1 MNTIEFRKTKG
12 ETLDVGALLTWVER
26 HINWLGNGLYEL
38 KIAKKVKRRSLPQ
51 NRLMWM
57 WFACIGQDTGQ
68 SVDSIHDYYAY
79 KFLPRYIT
87 ELETGA
93 QVRVPGH
100 TSTLTTE
107 GLRES
112 WRGYPVFSN
121 NGKILQAVMIY
132 NGEQITLSSSL
143 NGSRAVPDA
152 WLIAPEQ

>member
-12 ETLDVGALLTWVER
+12 ETLDVSALLVWAER

-68 SVDSIHDYYAY
+68 SIDSIHDYYTY

-107 GLRES
+107 AFTDFLNQ
-112 WRGYPVFSN
+112 V
-121 NGKILQAVMIY
+121 QADAATEL
-132 NGEQITLSSSL
+132 NITLPL
-143 NGSRAVPDA
+143 PDDLA
-152 WLIAPEQ
+152 WEEFEAQFKEYAR

>member
-12 ETLDVGALLTWVER
+12 ETLDVSALLKWVER

-68 SVDSIHDYYAY
+68 SVDDIHDYYAY

-87 ELETGA
+87 DLETGSM
-93 QVRVPGH
+93 VRVPGH

-107 GLRES
+107 AFTDFLNQ
-112 WRGYPVFSN
+112 V
-121 NGKILQAVMIY
+121 QADAATEL
-132 NGEQITLSSSL
+132 NITLPL
-143 NGSRAVPDA
+143 PDDLA
-152 WLIAPEQ
+152 WEEFEAQFKEYAR

>member
-12 ETLDVGALLTWVER
+12 ETLDVSALLVWVER

-68 SVDSIHDYYAY
+68 SIDDIHDYYAY
-79 KFLPRYIT
+79 KFLPRFIT
-87 ELETGA
+87 DIETGS
-93 QVRVPGH
+93 QVRVAGH

-107 GLRES
+107 AFTEFLNQ
-112 WRGYPVFSN
+112 V
-121 NGKILQAVMIY
+121 QADAATEL
-132 NGEQITLSSSL
+132 NITLPT
-143 NGSRAVPDA
+143 PDDLA
-152 WLIAPEQ
+152 WEEFEAQFKEYAR

>member
-12 ETLDVGALLTWVER
+12 ETLDVGALLVWVER

-68 SVDSIHDYYAY
+68 SIDSIHDYYAY

-107 GLRES
+107 AFTDFLNQ
-112 WRGYPVFSN
+112 V
-121 NGKILQAVMIY
+121 QADAATEL
-132 NGEQITLSSSL
+132 NITLPT
-143 NGSRAVPDA
+143 PDDLA
-152 WLIAPEQ
+152 WEEFEAQFKEYAR

>member
-1 MNTIEFRKTKG
+1 MNTIEFSKRKG
-12 ETLDVGALLTWVER
+12 ETLDMGALLKWVER
-26 HINWLGNGLYEL
+26 HINWLGNGLYDL

-68 SVDSIHDYYAY
+68 SIDDIHDYYAY

-107 GLRES
+107 AFTEFLNQ
-112 WRGYPVFSN
+112 V
-121 NGKILQAVMIY
+121 QADAATEL
-132 NGEQITLSSSL
+132 NITLPT
-143 NGSRAVPDA
+143 PDDLA
-152 WLIAPEQ
+152 WEEFEAQFKEYAR

>member
-1 MNTIEFRKTKG
+1 MNTIEFSKRKG
-12 ETLDVGALLTWVER
+12 ETLDVSALLTWVER

-93 QVRVPGH
+93 RVRVPGH

-107 GLRES
+107 AFTEFLNQ
-112 WRGYPVFSN
+112 V
-121 NGKILQAVMIY
+121 QADAATEL
-132 NGEQITLSSSL
+132 NITLPT
-143 NGSRAVPDA
+143 PDDLA
-152 WLIAPEQ
+152 WEEFEQQFKEYAG

>member
-1 MNTIEFRKTKG
+1 MNTIEFSKRKG
-12 ETLDVGALLTWVER
+12 ETLDVGALLVWVER

-68 SVDSIHDYYAY
+68 SIDDIHDYYAY

-87 ELETGA
+87 DLETGS
-93 QVRVPGH
+93 QVRVAGH

-107 GLRES
+107 AFTDFLNQ
-112 WRGYPVFSN
+112 V
-121 NGKILQAVMIY
+121 QADAATEL
-132 NGEQITLSSSL
+132 NITLPT
-143 NGSRAVPDA
+143 PDDLA
-152 WLIAPEQ
+152 WEEFEAQFKEYAR

>member
-1 MNTIEFRKTKG
+1 MNTIEFSKRKG
-12 ETLDVGALLTWVER
+12 ETLDVSTLLKWVER

-38 KIAKKVKRRSLPQ
+38 KIAKKVKRRSMPQ

-68 SVDSIHDYYAY
+68 SVESIHDYYAY

-107 GLRES
+107 AFTEFLNQ
-112 WRGYPVFSN
+112 V
-121 NGKILQAVMIY
+121 QADAASEL
-132 NGEQITLSSSL
+132 NITLPT
-143 NGSRAVPDA
+143 PDDLA
-152 WLIAPEQ
+152 WEEFEAQYKEYAR

>member
-1 MNTIEFRKTKG
+1 MNTIEFSKKKG
-12 ETLDVGALLTWVER
+12 ETLDVSALLVWVER

-57 WFACIGQDTGQ
+57 WFACIGKDCGQ
-68 SVDSIHDYYAY
+68 SIDDIHDYYAY

-107 GLRES
+107 AFTDFLNQ
-112 WRGYPVFSN
+112 V
-121 NGKILQAVMIY
+121 QADAATEL
-132 NGEQITLSSSL
+132 NITLPT
-143 NGSRAVPDA
+143 PDDLA
-152 WLIAPEQ
+152 WEEFEAQFKEYAR

>member
-1 MNTIEFRKTKG
+1 MNTIEFRKEKG
-12 ETLDVGALLTWVER
+12 ETLDVSALLKWVER
-26 HINWLGNGLYEL
+26 HIGWLGNGLYEL
-38 KIAKKVKRRSLPQ
+38 KIARKQKKRSLSQ

-68 SVDSIHDYYAY
+68 SVDDIHDYYAY

-107 GLRES
+107 AFTDFLNQ
-112 WRGYPVFSN
+112 V
-121 NGKILQAVMIY
+121 QADAATEL
-132 NGEQITLSSSL
+132 NITLPT
-143 NGSRAVPDA
+143 PDDLA
-152 WLIAPEQ
+152 WAEFEEQFKEYTR

>member
-57 WFACIGQDTGQ
+57 WFACISKDCGQ
-68 SVDSIHDYYAY
+68 SIDDIHDYYCY
-79 KFLPRYIT
+79 KYLPRYIT

-93 QVRVPGH
+93 QVRVQGH

-107 GLRES
+107 AFTDFLNQ
-112 WRGYPVFSN
+112 V
-121 NGKILQAVMIY
+121 QADAATEL
-132 NGEQITLSSSL
+132 NITLPT
-143 NGSRAVPDA
+143 PDDLA
-152 WLIAPEQ
+152 WVEFEEQFKEYAR

>member
-1 MNTIEFRKTKG
+1 MNTIEFSKIKG
-12 ETLDVGALLTWVER
+12 ETLDVGAILKKVER
-26 HINWLGNGLYEL
+26 LIGWLMNGNYEL
-38 KIAKKVKRRSLPQ
+38 KITKKVKRRSLPQ

-68 SVDSIHDYYAY
+68 SIDSIHDYYTY

-107 GLRES
+107 AFTEFLNQ
-112 WRGYPVFSN
+112 V
-121 NGKILQAVMIY
+121 QADAATEL
-132 NGEQITLSSSL
+132 GITL
-143 NGSRAVPDA
+143 P
-152 WLIAPEQ
+152 APEDLAWEEFEAQFKEYVRT

>member
-12 ETLDVGALLTWVER
+12 ETLDVSALLKWVER

-57 WFACIGQDTGQ
+57 WFACIGKDCGQ
-68 SVDSIHDYYAY
+68 SIDDIHDYYAY

-87 ELETGA
+87 DIETGS
-93 QVRVPGH
+93 QVRVGGH

-107 GLRES
+107 AFTEFLNQ
-112 WRGYPVFSN
+112 V
-121 NGKILQAVMIY
+121 QADAATEL
-132 NGEQITLSSSL
+132 NITLPT
-143 NGSRAVPDA
+143 PDDLA
-152 WLIAPEQ
+152 WEEFEAQFKEYAR

>member
-12 ETLDVGALLTWVER
+12 ETLDVSALLVWVER

-68 SVDSIHDYYAY
+68 SIDDIHDYYAY

-87 ELETGA
+87 DLETGA

-107 GLRES
+107 AFTDFLNQ
-112 WRGYPVFSN
+112 V
-121 NGKILQAVMIY
+121 QADAATEL
-132 NGEQITLSSSL
+132 NITLPL
-143 NGSRAVPDA
+143 PDDLA
-152 WLIAPEQ
+152 WAEFEEQFKEYAR

>member
-1 MNTIEFRKTKG
+1 MNTIEFSKRKG
-12 ETLDVGALLTWVER
+12 ETLDVSALLKWVER

-68 SVDSIHDYYAY
+68 SVDDIHDYYAY

-87 ELETGA
+87 DLETSA
-93 QVRVPGH
+93 QVRVAGH

-107 GLRES
+107 AFTDFLNQ
-112 WRGYPVFSN
+112 V
-121 NGKILQAVMIY
+121 QADAATEL
-132 NGEQITLSSSL
+132 NITLPT
-143 NGSRAVPDA
+143 PDDLA
-152 WLIAPEQ
+152 WEEFEAQFKEYAR

>member
-1 MNTIEFRKTKG
+1 MNTIEFSKRKG
-12 ETLDVGALLTWVER
+12 ETLDMGALLKWVER

-68 SVDSIHDYYAY
+68 SIDDIHDYYAY

-107 GLRES
+107 AFTEFLNQ
-112 WRGYPVFSN
+112 V
-121 NGKILQAVMIY
+121 QADAATEL
-132 NGEQITLSSSL
+132 NITLPT
-143 NGSRAVPDA
+143 PDDLA
-152 WLIAPEQ
+152 WEEFEQQFKEYAR

>member
-107 GLRES
+107 AFTEFLNQ
-112 WRGYPVFSN
+112 V
-121 NGKILQAVMIY
+121 QADAATEL
-132 NGEQITLSSSL
+132 NITLPT
-143 NGSRAVPDA
+143 PDDLA
-152 WLIAPEQ
+152 WEEFEQQFKEYAR

>member
-1 MNTIEFRKTKG
+1 MNTIEFRKMKG
-12 ETLDVGALLTWVER
+12 ETLDVSTLLKWVER
-26 HINWLGNGLYEL
+26 HICWLGNGLYEL

-68 SVDSIHDYYAY
+68 SVDDIHDYYAY

-93 QVRVPGH
+93 QVRVAGH

-107 GLRES
+107 AFTEFLNQ
-112 WRGYPVFSN
+112 V
-121 NGKILQAVMIY
+121 QADAATEL
-132 NGEQITLSSSL
+132 NITLPT
-143 NGSRAVPDA
+143 PDDLA
-152 WLIAPEQ
+152 WEEFEQQFKEYAR

>member
-1 MNTIEFRKTKG
+1 MNTIEFSKRKG
-12 ETLDVGALLTWVER
+12 ETLDVSALLVWVER

-68 SVDSIHDYYAY
+68 SVDDIHDYYAY

-107 GLRES
+107 AFTDFLNQ
-112 WRGYPVFSN
+112 V
-121 NGKILQAVMIY
+121 QADAATEL
-132 NGEQITLSSSL
+132 NITLPT
-143 NGSRAVPDA
+143 PDDLA
-152 WLIAPEQ
+152 WEEFEQQFKEYAR

>member
-1 MNTIEFRKTKG
+1 MNTIEFRKMKG
-12 ETLDVGALLTWVER
+12 ETLDVSALLKWVER

-68 SVDSIHDYYAY
+68 SVDDIHDYYAY

-87 ELETGA
+87 DLETGS

-107 GLRES
+107 AFTEFLNQ
-112 WRGYPVFSN
+112 V
-121 NGKILQAVMIY
+121 QADAATELNIKLPTPDDLAWEEF
-132 NGEQITLSSSL
+132 EQQFKEYA
-143 NGSRAVPDA
+143 R
-152 WLIAPEQ
+152 

>member
-1 MNTIEFRKTKG
+1 MNTIEFSKRKG
-12 ETLDVGALLTWVER
+12 ETLDVGALLKWVER

-38 KIAKKVKRRSLPQ
+38 KIAKKVKSRSLPQ

-68 SVDSIHDYYAY
+68 SVDDIHDYYAY

-107 GLRES
+107 AFTDFLNQ
-112 WRGYPVFSN
+112 V
-121 NGKILQAVMIY
+121 QADAATEL
-132 NGEQITLSSSL
+132 NITLPT
-143 NGSRAVPDA
+143 PDDLA
-152 WLIAPEQ
+152 WEEFEAQFKEYAR